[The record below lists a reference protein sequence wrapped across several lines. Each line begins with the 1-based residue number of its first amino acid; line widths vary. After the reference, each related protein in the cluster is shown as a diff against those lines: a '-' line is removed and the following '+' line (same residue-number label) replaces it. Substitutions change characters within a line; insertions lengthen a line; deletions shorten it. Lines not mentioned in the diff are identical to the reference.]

1 LALTTRAVSGGR
13 FDRDGGRDQQTRP
26 DQASVAGGSC
36 SSPPAGS
43 YGGVDGGGNES
54 ERAGQRARV
63 LCSGR
68 ACCRL
73 PSAPSRS
80 TTNPGMPPVKL
91 RASLDLGLLFF
102 FLLQRLYLTS
112 EAKPE
117 AKANGRGRPTA
128 GAAADAEP
136 WTGSTE
142 SAAAADGWWDPTHEP
157 PTTRGGHVCVR
168 GLLIAPGTVA

>member
-1 LALTTRAVSGGR
+1 MALTTRAVSGGR

-43 YGGVDGGGNES
+43 YGGVDGGNES

-102 FLLQRLYLTS
+102 LAAAFVSHLGTKTRGQGERTR
-112 EAKPE
+112 EADGGRSR
-117 AKANGRGRPTA
+117 GRGAVDRIHRKRCRR
-128 GAAADAEP
+128 G
-136 WTGSTE
+136 WMVGSHPRT
-142 SAAAADGWWDPTHEP
+142 THHQ
-157 PTTRGGHVCVR
+157 GGHVCVR
-168 GLLIAPGTVA
+168 ELLIAPGTVA

>member
-1 LALTTRAVSGGR
+1 MALTTRAVSGGR

-43 YGGVDGGGNES
+43 YGGVDGGNES

-102 FLLQRLYLTS
+102 SCCSVCISPRKQNPRPRRTDAGGRRRAQPRTRS
-112 EAKPE
+112 RGPDPR
-117 AKANGRGRPTA
+117 KALPPRM
-128 GAAADAEP
+128 
-136 WTGSTE
+136 
-142 SAAAADGWWDPTHEP
+142 DGGIP
-157 PTTRGGHVCVR
+157 PTNHPPPGGATFAFA
-168 GLLIAPGTVA
+168 GY